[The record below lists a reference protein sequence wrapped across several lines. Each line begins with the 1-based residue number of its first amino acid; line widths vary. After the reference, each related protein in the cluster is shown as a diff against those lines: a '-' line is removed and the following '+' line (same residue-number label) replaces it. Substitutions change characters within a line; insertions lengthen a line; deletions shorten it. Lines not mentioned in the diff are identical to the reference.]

1 MSGLH
6 RICCCGAP
14 PSCDD
19 CTGCDFGT
27 SYTVSNI
34 QGQISWEKNDVGTVC
49 LTPCLDVEESN
60 RTDISVSLTL
70 TQGTWSALTR
80 QATEGGGCCYVASG
94 TINVSYTITI
104 IRTARCCAQSPAVTL
119 TMTDTYSGTKTTNGC
134 LSVAAICDLESGQC
148 SWEHVIRICGFP
160 IQNIELMDEIDSD
173 DCIIGLEI
181 GEEPTSRFGL
191 RVSGACY
198 TWRSP
203 YLAPNLILTQQMTE
217 AGWGCTQDGCG
228 GCDGTNGNTTL
239 PQGPFSLVLG
249 AEWIATPDLC
259 EDYLAMGGIIGSW
272 TDCNENL
279 IKGAQ
284 PWFNFENEQDCCY
297 NQASSGFGPPDYA

>member
-34 QGQISWEKNDVGTVC
+34 QGQISWDKSNKGALCQECSGYDGASN
-49 LTPCLDVEESN
+49 LTEY
-60 RTDISVSLTL
+60 TVSLTL

-80 QATEGGGCCYVASG
+80 QATEGSGCCYVASG
-94 TINVSYTITI
+94 VINVSYSIIIT
-104 IRTARCCAQSPAVTL
+104 RSARCCQQDPPVTL
-119 TMTDTYSGTKTTNGC
+119 SITDTFSGTRATTAC
-134 LSVAAICDLESGQC
+134 LSVIAICDLETGQC

-160 IQNIELMDEIDSD
+160 IANVQIMEQISDE
-173 DCIIGLEI
+173 DCAAGLEI
-181 GEEPTSRFGL
+181 GEEPLSRFGM
-191 RVSGACY
+191 RISGACY

-203 YLAPNLILTQQMTE
+203 YLAPNLILTQQMAE
-217 AGWGCTQDGCG
+217 QGWGCSGDGCG
-228 GCDGTNGNTTL
+228 GCDPITGNSTI
-239 PQGPFSLVLG
+239 PDGPFSLVLG
-249 AEWIATPDLC
+249 TEWIDTPDPC
-259 EDYLAMGGIIGSW
+259 ENYISGIVGSW
-272 TDCNENL
+272 TDCGGNL

-284 PWFNFENEQDCCY
+284 PWLNFENETDCCY